1 MYTRDSDNSTT
12 ISMKNILIAF
22 GFVAS
27 ALLTGCSS
35 HNHVRKI
42 PEFISID
49 GSGPAIEKIKMA
61 AGTPLYLSSEC
72 AANRVGVMTLISVKL
87 ICEPMIYDGN
97 PVKAPFNPA
106 DFKSTCGNIPTVYF
120 KTGEPIRLMLVRTSD
135 SIPTKDFLEKNLQIE
150 KEDVEGASLMIIQD
164 IQQPKYIVTCDRN
177 AAIAYQRTS
186 TIPEGKFKTD
196 ALILSEKME
205 QYIASQNIP
214 Q

>member
-1 MYTRDSDNSTT
+1 
-12 ISMKNILIAF
+12 MKNILIAL
-22 GFVAS
+22 GVVAT
-27 ALLTGCSS
+27 ALLTGCKSP
-35 HNHVRKI
+35 NHVQKI

-49 GSGPAIEKIKMA
+49 GSGPAIEKVKTVV
-61 AGTPLYLSSEC
+61 GTPMYLSSEC
-72 AANRVGVMTLISVKL
+72 ATNRVGVMTLISVKL
-87 ICEPMIYDGN
+87 ICEPMIYEGK

-106 DFKSTCGNIPTVYF
+106 DFKSTCGNLPTVYF

-135 SIPTKDFLEKNLQIE
+135 SVPTKDFLEKTLKIE

-164 IQQPKYIVTCDRN
+164 IPQPKYVVTCDRN
-177 AAIAYQRTS
+177 ASIAYQRTS

-196 ALILSEKME
+196 ALTFSEKME

>member
-87 ICEPMIYDGN
+87 ICEPMIYDGK